1 MQQQGRRLA
10 EFVPF
15 SRALLPPPNPP
26 HPLCFNSPPLGNK
39 KTL

>member
-1 MQQQGRRLA
+1 MQQQGKRLE

-15 SRALLPPPNPP
+15 SRALRPP
-26 HPLCFNSPPLGNK
+26 HPPPTLCFNSPPLGNK